1 MQTYIDEN
9 LFKKLEKTTLKC
21 GGNLAGNTY
30 IRFFQNKDN
39 MSREDYE
46 NFKRDVI
53 QEFQIQRQSRIPI
66 PPQIEEARDQLRKLI

>member
-1 MQTYIDEN
+1 

-39 MSREDYE
+39 MTREDYE
-46 NFKRDVI
+46 NLK
-53 QEFQIQRQSRIPI
+53 EM
-66 PPQIEEARDQLRKLI
+66 